1 MRHLIPLSP
10 TVLLSPHDRLLLG
23 KPLATALDTADPEA
37 WAGLDRR
44 TAAATARREGVSTI
58 ADPVREGHRGG
69 SGGAWDAAPRWDEEA
84 HDVTWSRFPPTE
96 PETALVLCHHRWQA
110 REAAL
115 AFTPGRTA
123 LLPLVVVRCADS
135 RREVRER
142 ARRVLAAA
150 LEGDTA
156 PAPGLVPVALR
167 MTLRPH
173 GAWAAERLLAAA
185 GPLSAAVAARV
196 GASPH
201 RSVRLLGTRC
211 RLEDGS
217 PGSGEL
223 TESALT
229 ARDPA
234 VRHLCTGALL
244 ARVTA
249 GDPGRLLDP
258 LLGAPSAVT
267 RSSAVTALHRAGR
280 GREAGAHL
288 ADPSAVVRSAAR
300 LVLRLEGEDP
310 GARYRELCAD
320 GAGAGPAPG
329 ALFGLAESGAPD
341 AAALLRPLTAHP
353 EGRLRAAA
361 LASLRMLDE
370 VSPDDLMSAMEDPH
384 PPVVRAARK
393 ALVPY
398 VLLVPEEWLTSLVAP
413 GRPRHVRR
421 SGLRLLCA
429 HSLALR
435 KRVLAAL
442 EDDDDPEVAH
452 EAQRARYEPLPPA
465 GSTS

>member
-10 TVLLSPHDRLLLG
+10 TLLLPPQDRLLLG
-23 KPLATALDTADPEA
+23 KPLAAALDAADPEA

-44 TAAATARREGVSTI
+44 TAAATARRDGIRPT
-58 ADPVREGHRGG
+58 ADLVREGRRDG
-69 SGGAWDAAPRWDEEA
+69 SGCVDWAAAPRWDEEA

-96 PETALVLCHHRWQA
+96 AETALVLCHHRWQA

-115 AFTPGRTA
+115 AFTPGRPA

-142 ARRVLAAA
+142 ARRMLAGV
-150 LEGDTA
+150 LEGDA
-156 PAPGLVPVALR
+156 APGLVPIALR

-173 GAWAAERLLAAA
+173 GAWAAERLLAAT
-185 GPLSAAVAARV
+185 GPLPAGVAARV

-201 RSVRLLGTRC
+201 PAVRLLGVRFS
-211 RLEDGS
+211 LEHGS
-217 PGSGEL
+217 PGPGAL

-229 ARDPA
+229 AQDRA

-244 ARVTA
+244 ARVTT
-249 GDPGRLLDP
+249 GDPERLLDP
-258 LLGAPSAVT
+258 LLGASSAVT

-320 GAGAGPAPG
+320 TAGTGPRPG
-329 ALFGLAESGAPD
+329 ALFGLAESAVPD
-341 AAALLRPLTAHP
+341 APALLRPLTVHP
-353 EGRLRAAA
+353 EGRVRAAA
-361 LASLRMLDE
+361 LASLRMLDA
-370 VSPDDLMSAMEDPH
+370 VSPDELMSAMEDPH
-384 PPVVRAARK
+384 PPVVRTARK

-398 VLLVPEEWLTSLVAP
+398 VLLVPEEWLASLVAP
-413 GRPRHVRR
+413 GRLRHVRR
-421 SGLRLLCA
+421 AGLRLLCA

-465 GSTS
+465 DSTR

>member
-10 TVLLSPHDRLLLG
+10 TLLLPPQDRLLLG
-23 KPLATALDTADPEA
+23 KPLAAVLDAADPEA
-37 WAGLDRR
+37 WAGLDRL
-44 TAAATARREGVSTI
+44 TAAATARGEGHLPV
-58 ADPVREGHRGG
+58 ADLVREGHRDG
-69 SGGAWDAAPRWDEEA
+69 SGSVDWAAAPHWDEEA

-115 AFTPGRTA
+115 AFTAGRTA
-123 LLPLVVVRCADS
+123 LLPLVVVRCADG

-142 ARRVLAAA
+142 ARRMLAAA
-150 LEGDTA
+150 LEGNA
-156 PAPGLVPVALR
+156 VPAPDLVPVALR

-173 GAWAAERLLAAA
+173 GAWAAERLLDAA
-185 GPLSAAVAARV
+185 GPLPSAVTARI

-201 RSVRLLGTRC
+201 PAVRLLGVRS
-211 RLEDGS
+211 RLAHGS
-217 PGSGEL
+217 PGSGAL
-223 TESALT
+223 TEAALG
-229 ARDPA
+229 AHDRA

-249 GDPGRLLDP
+249 GDPARLLDP
-258 LLGAPSAVT
+258 LLGASSAVT

-280 GREAGAHL
+280 GREAGAYL

-310 GARYRELCAD
+310 GARYRAMCGDTA
-320 GAGAGPAPG
+320 PPPG
-329 ALFGLAESGAPD
+329 ALFGTAESGVPD
-341 AAALLRPLTAHP
+341 APALLRPLAAHP
-353 EGRLRAAA
+353 EGRVRAAA
-361 LASLRMLDE
+361 LASLRMLDA
-370 VSPDDLMSAMEDPH
+370 VSPDELMSAMEDPH
-384 PPVVRAARK
+384 PPVVRTARK

-398 VLLVPEEWLTSLVAP
+398 VLLVPEEWLASLVAP
-413 GRPRHVRR
+413 DRPRHVRR